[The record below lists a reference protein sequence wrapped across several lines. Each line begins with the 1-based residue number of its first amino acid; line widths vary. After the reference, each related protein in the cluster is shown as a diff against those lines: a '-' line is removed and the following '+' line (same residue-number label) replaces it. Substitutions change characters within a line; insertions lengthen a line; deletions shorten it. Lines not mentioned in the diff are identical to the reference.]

1 MSSPIYTSAST
12 LLGLSLVAKAPTA
25 MPQLLLVLGSI
36 GVFTTVWASIRQSVQ
51 NSRDEQLEKQQSEEE
66 FQEKYDSWIRD
77 HRARYGGY

>member
-12 LLGLSLVAKAPTA
+12 LLGLSLIAKAPTA